1 MKKTVSTKVTN
12 VFNELLSKE
21 FGKVRVVS
29 NEKNGEG
36 YVSANDLCRILE
48 LSEKEVFPKLSNHL
62 YTVILEGASDKQQK
76 MPFVDE
82 NGLYMMF
89 LLSKKKDAIRFQE
102 WLDEEFLKPLHEQA
116 NARMGLNKNDKL
128 FTESNLQLE
137 VLRDMATA
145 TNVIKSGHFK
155 TGKAIPELTLSH
167 LIGWWHN
174 LNDQSVFMLQF
185 NCQSD
190 CCLYENIR
198 INVYLRKMVD
208 GRTGSCAM
216 HISFLDLDDDNHE
229 FLVIDTIM
237 PSSVISDGSILDYI
251 MEDQFIDEDIMDQE
265 SLDLIMIL
273 NGTMAFHRSRR
284 IEKKEPQA
292 GIQFSAFIFV

>member
-1 MKKTVSTKVTN
+1 MKKTESTKVTN
-12 VFNELLSKE
+12 VVNELHSKE

-137 VLRDMATA
+137 VLRYMATA

-155 TGKAIPELTLSH
+155 TGKAIPELTHSH

-174 LNDQSVFMLQF
+174 LNDQSIFMLQF

-190 CCLYENIR
+190 CCLYGNIR
-198 INVYLRKMVD
+198 MNIYLRKMVD
-208 GRTGSCAM
+208 GRIDFCDM
-216 HISFLDLDDDNHE
+216 HITFLDLDDDNHE

-273 NGTMAFHRSRR
+273 NGTMSFHRSRR
-284 IEKKEPQA
+284 IEKKEPQ
-292 GIQFSAFIFV
+292 GIIEFL

>member
-155 TGKAIPELTLSH
+155 TGKAIPELTHSH

-174 LNDQSVFMLQF
+174 LNDQSIFMLQF

-190 CCLYENIR
+190 SRLYGNIR
-198 INVYLRKMVD
+198 MNVYLRKMVD

-216 HISFLDLDDDNHE
+216 HISYLDLDDDNHE

-237 PSSVISDGSILDYI
+237 PSSVISDGTILNYI

-273 NGTMAFHRSRR
+273 NGTMSFHRSRR
-284 IEKKEPQA
+284 IEKKEQQA
-292 GIQFSAFIFV
+292 LIEFL

>member
-62 YTVILEGASDKQQK
+62 YTVILEGAIDKQQK

-137 VLRDMATA
+137 VLRYMATA

-155 TGKAIPELTLSH
+155 TGKAIPELTHSH

-273 NGTMAFHRSRR
+273 NGTMSFHRSRR
-284 IEKKEPQA
+284 IEKKEPQ
-292 GIQFSAFIFV
+292 GIIEFL

>member
-29 NEKNGEG
+29 NEKNGES

-62 YTVILEGASDKQQK
+62 YTVILEGVIDKQQK

-137 VLRDMATA
+137 VLRYMATA

-155 TGKAIPELTLSH
+155 TGKAIPELTHSH

-273 NGTMAFHRSRR
+273 NGTMSFHRSRR
-284 IEKKEPQA
+284 IEKKEPQ
-292 GIQFSAFIFV
+292 GIIEFL

>member
-29 NEKNGEG
+29 NEKTGEG
-36 YVSANDLCRILE
+36 YVSADDLCRILE

-137 VLRDMATA
+137 VLRYMATA

-155 TGKAIPELTLSH
+155 TGKAIPELTHSH

-273 NGTMAFHRSRR
+273 NGTMSFHRSRR
-284 IEKKEPQA
+284 IEKKKPQ
-292 GIQFSAFIFV
+292 GIIEFL